1 MAGPKRDEAKSIL
14 SYVRQEL
21 RYMDEDLRNDGL
33 LPELSS
39 LRSVYEQLSTL
50 LELSDGRRKKKDKP
64 SFSEDKNDLMERQL
78 SLKINKNSSS
88 KFAKEVQNQLNAYF
102 ARKLKK
108 FDVPVHI
115 EGSEFSLKV
124 FKEMSKIP
132 YGKTKSYKQVAEKIK
147 EPKSAR
153 AVGRVSGSNK
163 IPIIIPCHRIVGSNG
178 ELVGY
183 SGGGG
188 LLFKSYLQLLEK
200 A

>member
-1 MAGPKRDEAKSIL
+1 MNQKIFQVDNLHYHFKITYSKNKL
-14 SYVRQEL
+14 YKL
-21 RYMDEDLRNDGL
+21 
-33 LPELSS
+33 
-39 LRSVYEQLSTL
+39 
-50 LELSDGRRKKKDKP
+50 
-64 SFSEDKNDLMERQL
+64 SFSEDKNNLIEKQL
-78 SLKINKNSSS
+78 SLKISNNTTS

-102 ARKLKK
+102 QRRLKK
-108 FDVPVHI
+108 FDIPVHI

-200 A
+200 S

>member
-1 MAGPKRDEAKSIL
+1 
-14 SYVRQEL
+14 
-21 RYMDEDLRNDGL
+21 MDEDLRNDGL

-78 SLKINKNSSS
+78 SLKINKNTSS

-188 LLFKSYLQLLEK
+188 LLFKSYLQLSLIHI
-200 A
+200 

>member
-1 MAGPKRDEAKSIL
+1 MNQKIFQVDNLHYHFRIIYSKNKL
-14 SYVRQEL
+14 YNL
-21 RYMDEDLRNDGL
+21 
-33 LPELSS
+33 
-39 LRSVYEQLSTL
+39 
-50 LELSDGRRKKKDKP
+50 
-64 SFSEDKNDLMERQL
+64 SFSEDKNNLIEKQL
-78 SLKINKNSSS
+78 SLKISNNTTS

-102 ARKLKK
+102 QRRLKK
-108 FDVPVHI
+108 FDIPAHI

-188 LLFKSYLQLLEK
+188 LVFKSYLELLEK
-200 A
+200 

>member
-1 MAGPKRDEAKSIL
+1 MNQKIFQVDNLHYHFRITYSKNKL
-14 SYVRQEL
+14 YNL
-21 RYMDEDLRNDGL
+21 
-33 LPELSS
+33 
-39 LRSVYEQLSTL
+39 
-50 LELSDGRRKKKDKP
+50 
-64 SFSEDKNDLMERQL
+64 SFSENKNNLIEKQL
-78 SLKINKNSSS
+78 SLKISNNTTS

-102 ARKLKK
+102 QRRLKK
-108 FDVPVHI
+108 FDIPVHI

-153 AVGRVSGSNK
+153 PVGRVSGSNK

-200 A
+200 S

>member
-1 MAGPKRDEAKSIL
+1 MNQKIFQVDNLHYHFRI
-14 SYVRQEL
+14 SYSKNKL
-21 RYMDEDLRNDGL
+21 YNL
-33 LPELSS
+33 
-39 LRSVYEQLSTL
+39 
-50 LELSDGRRKKKDKP
+50 
-64 SFSEDKNDLMERQL
+64 SFSDSKNNLIEKQL
-78 SLKINKNSSS
+78 TLKISNNTTS

-102 ARKLKK
+102 QRRLKK
-108 FDVPVHI
+108 FDIPIHI

-200 A
+200 S

>member
-1 MAGPKRDEAKSIL
+1 
-14 SYVRQEL
+14 
-21 RYMDEDLRNDGL
+21 
-33 LPELSS
+33 
-39 LRSVYEQLSTL
+39 
-50 LELSDGRRKKKDKP
+50 
-64 SFSEDKNDLMERQL
+64 MERQL
-78 SLKINKNSSS
+78 SLKINKNSPS

-108 FDVPVHI
+108 FDIPVHI

-163 IPIIIPCHRIVGSNG
+163 IPIIIPCH
-178 ELVGY
+178 
-183 SGGGG
+183 
-188 LLFKSYLQLLEK
+188 
-200 A
+200 

>member
-1 MAGPKRDEAKSIL
+1 MNQKIFQVDNLHYHFRITYSKNKL
-14 SYVRQEL
+14 YNL
-21 RYMDEDLRNDGL
+21 
-33 LPELSS
+33 
-39 LRSVYEQLSTL
+39 
-50 LELSDGRRKKKDKP
+50 
-64 SFSEDKNDLMERQL
+64 SFSDSKNNLIEKQL
-78 SLKINKNSSS
+78 SLKISNNTTS

-102 ARKLKK
+102 QRRLKK
-108 FDVPVHI
+108 FDIPIHI

-200 A
+200 S

>member
-1 MAGPKRDEAKSIL
+1 MNQKIFQVDNLHYHFRITYSKNKL
-14 SYVRQEL
+14 YNL
-21 RYMDEDLRNDGL
+21 
-33 LPELSS
+33 
-39 LRSVYEQLSTL
+39 
-50 LELSDGRRKKKDKP
+50 
-64 SFSEDKNDLMERQL
+64 SFSEDKNNLIEKQL
-78 SLKINKNSSS
+78 SLKISNNTTS
-88 KFAKEVQNQLNAYF
+88 KFAKEVQSQLNAYF
-102 ARKLKK
+102 QRRLKK
-108 FDVPVHI
+108 FDIPVHI

-200 A
+200 S

>member
-1 MAGPKRDEAKSIL
+1 MNQKIFQVDNLHYHFRITYSKNKL
-14 SYVRQEL
+14 YNL
-21 RYMDEDLRNDGL
+21 
-33 LPELSS
+33 
-39 LRSVYEQLSTL
+39 
-50 LELSDGRRKKKDKP
+50 
-64 SFSEDKNDLMERQL
+64 SFSDSKNNLIEKQL
-78 SLKINKNSSS
+78 SLKISNNTTS

-102 ARKLKK
+102 QRRLKK
-108 FDVPVHI
+108 FDIPVHI

-132 YGKTKSYKQVAEKIK
+132 YGKTKRYKQIAEKIK

-200 A
+200 S

>member
-1 MAGPKRDEAKSIL
+1 MNQKIFQVDNLHYHFRITYSKNKL
-14 SYVRQEL
+14 YNL
-21 RYMDEDLRNDGL
+21 
-33 LPELSS
+33 
-39 LRSVYEQLSTL
+39 
-50 LELSDGRRKKKDKP
+50 
-64 SFSEDKNDLMERQL
+64 SFSEDKNNLIEKQL
-78 SLKINKNSSS
+78 SLKISNNTTS

-102 ARKLKK
+102 QRRLKK
-108 FDVPVHI
+108 FDIPIYI

-132 YGKTKSYKQVAEKIK
+132 YGKTKSYKQIAEKIK

-183 SGGGG
+183 SSGGG

-200 A
+200 S

>member
-1 MAGPKRDEAKSIL
+1 MNQKIFQVDNLHYHFRITYSKNKL
-14 SYVRQEL
+14 YNL
-21 RYMDEDLRNDGL
+21 
-33 LPELSS
+33 
-39 LRSVYEQLSTL
+39 
-50 LELSDGRRKKKDKP
+50 
-64 SFSEDKNDLMERQL
+64 SFSEDKNNLIEKQL
-78 SLKINKNSSS
+78 SLKISNNTTS

-102 ARKLKK
+102 QRRLKK
-108 FDVPVHI
+108 FDIPVHI

-124 FKEMSKIP
+124 IKEMSKIP

-183 SGGGG
+183 SSGGG

-200 A
+200 S

>member
-1 MAGPKRDEAKSIL
+1 MNQKIFQVDNLHYHFRITYSKNKL
-14 SYVRQEL
+14 YNL
-21 RYMDEDLRNDGL
+21 
-33 LPELSS
+33 
-39 LRSVYEQLSTL
+39 
-50 LELSDGRRKKKDKP
+50 
-64 SFSEDKNDLMERQL
+64 SFSEDKNNLIEKQL
-78 SLKINKNSSS
+78 SLKISNNTTS

-102 ARKLKK
+102 QRRLKK
-108 FDVPVHI
+108 FDIPVHI

-132 YGKTKSYKQVAEKIK
+132 YGKTKSYKQIAEKIK

-188 LLFKSYLQLLEK
+188 VLFKSYLQLLEK
-200 A
+200 S

>member
-1 MAGPKRDEAKSIL
+1 MNQKIFQVNNLHYHFRITYSKNKL
-14 SYVRQEL
+14 YNL
-21 RYMDEDLRNDGL
+21 
-33 LPELSS
+33 
-39 LRSVYEQLSTL
+39 
-50 LELSDGRRKKKDKP
+50 
-64 SFSEDKNDLMERQL
+64 SFSDSKNNLIEKQL
-78 SLKINKNSSS
+78 SLKISNNTTS

-102 ARKLKK
+102 QRRLKK
-108 FDVPVHI
+108 FDIPMHI
-115 EGSEFSLKV
+115 EGSEFSFKV

-132 YGKTKSYKQVAEKIK
+132 YGKTKSYKQIAEKIK

-200 A
+200 S

>member
-1 MAGPKRDEAKSIL
+1 MNKKFFQIL
-14 SYVRQEL
+14 NLPFYFRIIYSDDKLYEL
-21 RYMDEDLRNDGL
+21 TFADHKNQL
-33 LPELSS
+33 LD
-39 LRSVYEQLSTL
+39 T
-50 LELSDGRRKKKDKP
+50 
-64 SFSEDKNDLMERQL
+64 QL
-78 SLKINKNSSS
+78 SLKILNNSSE
-88 KFAKEVQNQLNAYF
+88 KLGKEVQSQLIAYF
-102 ARKLKK
+102 DQKLKK
-108 FDVPVHI
+108 FDIPVHI

-147 EPKSAR
+147 QPKSAR

>member
-1 MAGPKRDEAKSIL
+1 MNQKIFQVDNLHYHFRITYSNNKL
-14 SYVRQEL
+14 YNL
-21 RYMDEDLRNDGL
+21 
-33 LPELSS
+33 
-39 LRSVYEQLSTL
+39 
-50 LELSDGRRKKKDKP
+50 
-64 SFSEDKNDLMERQL
+64 SFSEDKNNLIEKQL
-78 SLKINKNSSS
+78 SLKISNNTTS

-102 ARKLKK
+102 QRRLKK
-108 FDVPVHI
+108 FDIPVHI

-163 IPIIIPCHRIVGSNG
+163 IPIVIPCHRIVGSNG

-200 A
+200 S

>member
-1 MAGPKRDEAKSIL
+1 MNQKIFQVDNLHFYFRIIFNDDKLYNL
-14 SYVRQEL
+14 SFR
-21 RYMDEDLRNDGL
+21 
-33 LPELSS
+33 
-39 LRSVYEQLSTL
+39 EQ
-50 LELSDGRRKKKDKP
+50 KK
-64 SFSEDKNDLMERQL
+64 NLVERQL
-78 SLKINKNSSS
+78 SLKIANKSPS

-102 ARKLKK
+102 NGKLKK
-108 FDVPVHI
+108 FDVPLHV
-115 EGSEFSLKV
+115 EGSDFSLKV
-124 FKEMSKIP
+124 FKEMTKIP
-132 YGKTKSYKQVAEKIK
+132 YGKTKSYKQIAKKIK

-200 A
+200 K

>member
-1 MAGPKRDEAKSIL
+1 MNKKIFQIL
-14 SYVRQEL
+14 NLPFYFRIIYSDDKLYEL
-21 RYMDEDLRNDGL
+21 TFADHKNQL
-33 LPELSS
+33 LD
-39 LRSVYEQLSTL
+39 T
-50 LELSDGRRKKKDKP
+50 
-64 SFSEDKNDLMERQL
+64 QL
-78 SLKINKNSSS
+78 SLKILNNSSE
-88 KFAKEVQNQLNAYF
+88 KLGKEVQSQLIAYF
-102 ARKLKK
+102 DQKLKK
-108 FDVPVHI
+108 FDIPVHI

-124 FKEMSKIP
+124 FKEMSNIP

-147 EPKSAR
+147 QPKSAR

-200 A
+200 T

>member
-1 MAGPKRDEAKSIL
+1 MNQKIFQVDNLHYHFRITYSKNKLYNI
-14 SYVRQEL
+14 
-21 RYMDEDLRNDGL
+21 
-33 LPELSS
+33 
-39 LRSVYEQLSTL
+39 
-50 LELSDGRRKKKDKP
+50 
-64 SFSEDKNDLMERQL
+64 SFSESKNNLIEKQL
-78 SLKINKNSSS
+78 SLKISNNTTS
-88 KFAKEVQNQLNAYF
+88 KFAKEVQDQLNAYF
-102 ARKLKK
+102 QRRLKK
-108 FDVPVHI
+108 FDIPIHI

-132 YGKTKSYKQVAEKIK
+132 YGKTKSYKQIAEKIK

-200 A
+200 S

>member
-1 MAGPKRDEAKSIL
+1 MNQKIFQVKNFHFYFRIIFNDDKLYNL
-14 SYVRQEL
+14 SFSE
-21 RYMDEDLRNDGL
+21 
-33 LPELSS
+33 
-39 LRSVYEQLSTL
+39 
-50 LELSDGRRKKKDKP
+50 KKKDLLE
-64 SFSEDKNDLMERQL
+64 SQL
-78 SLKINKNSSS
+78 SLKIINDRPS

-102 ARKLKK
+102 NKKLKK
-108 FDVPVHI
+108 FDVPVHMK
-115 EGSEFSLKV
+115 GSDFSIKV

-132 YGKTKSYKQVAEKIK
+132 YGKTKSYKDIAKKIN

-153 AVGRVSGSNK
+153 AVGKVSGSNK

-200 A
+200 K

>member
-1 MAGPKRDEAKSIL
+1 MNQKIFQVDNLHYHFRITYSKNKL
-14 SYVRQEL
+14 YNL
-21 RYMDEDLRNDGL
+21 
-33 LPELSS
+33 
-39 LRSVYEQLSTL
+39 
-50 LELSDGRRKKKDKP
+50 
-64 SFSEDKNDLMERQL
+64 SFSEDKNNLIEKQL
-78 SLKINKNSSS
+78 SLKISNNTTS
-88 KFAKEVQNQLNAYF
+88 KFAKEVQSQLNAYF
-102 ARKLKK
+102 QRRLKK
-108 FDVPVHI
+108 FDIPVHI

-132 YGKTKSYKQVAEKIK
+132 YGKTKSYKQVAEKIR

-200 A
+200 S

>member
-1 MAGPKRDEAKSIL
+1 MNQKIFQVDNLHYHFRI
-14 SYVRQEL
+14 
-21 RYMDEDLRNDGL
+21 
-33 LPELSS
+33 
-39 LRSVYEQLSTL
+39 
-50 LELSDGRRKKKDKP
+50 
-64 SFSEDKNDLMERQL
+64 SFSKNKLYNLSFSDDKNNLIEKQL
-78 SLKINKNSSS
+78 SLKISNNTTS

-102 ARKLKK
+102 QRRLKK
-108 FDVPVHI
+108 FDIPVHI

-200 A
+200 S

>member
-1 MAGPKRDEAKSIL
+1 MNQKIFQVDNLHYHFRITYSKSKL
-14 SYVRQEL
+14 YNL
-21 RYMDEDLRNDGL
+21 
-33 LPELSS
+33 
-39 LRSVYEQLSTL
+39 
-50 LELSDGRRKKKDKP
+50 
-64 SFSEDKNDLMERQL
+64 SFSENKNNLIEKQL
-78 SLKINKNSSS
+78 SLKISNNTTS

-102 ARKLKK
+102 QRRLKK
-108 FDVPVHI
+108 FDIPVHI

-132 YGKTKSYKQVAEKIK
+132 YGKTKSYKQIAEKIK

-200 A
+200 S

>member
-1 MAGPKRDEAKSIL
+1 MNQKIFQVDNLHYHFRITYSKNKL
-14 SYVRQEL
+14 YNL
-21 RYMDEDLRNDGL
+21 
-33 LPELSS
+33 
-39 LRSVYEQLSTL
+39 
-50 LELSDGRRKKKDKP
+50 
-64 SFSEDKNDLMERQL
+64 SFSEDKNNLIEKQL
-78 SLKINKNSSS
+78 SLKISNNTTS

-102 ARKLKK
+102 QRRLKK
-108 FDVPVHI
+108 FDIPVHI

-183 SGGGG
+183 SSGGG
-188 LLFKSYLQLLEK
+188 LLIKSYLQLLEK
-200 A
+200 S

>member
-1 MAGPKRDEAKSIL
+1 M
-14 SYVRQEL
+14 
-21 RYMDEDLRNDGL
+21 
-33 LPELSS
+33 
-39 LRSVYEQLSTL
+39 
-50 LELSDGRRKKKDKP
+50 
-64 SFSEDKNDLMERQL
+64 
-78 SLKINKNSSS
+78 
-88 KFAKEVQNQLNAYF
+88 
-102 ARKLKK
+102 KLKTSITIISGCL
-108 FDVPVHI
+108 FLFIFLMLPVFLNI
-115 EGSEFSLKV
+115 KEQKDDMVASFKGSEFSLKV

-132 YGKTKSYKQVAEKIK
+132 YGKTKSYKQIAERIK

-200 A
+200 S

>member
-1 MAGPKRDEAKSIL
+1 MNQKIFQVDNLHYHFRITYSKNKL
-14 SYVRQEL
+14 YNL
-21 RYMDEDLRNDGL
+21 
-33 LPELSS
+33 
-39 LRSVYEQLSTL
+39 
-50 LELSDGRRKKKDKP
+50 
-64 SFSEDKNDLMERQL
+64 SFSEDKNNLIEKQL
-78 SLKINKNSSS
+78 SLKISNNTTS

-102 ARKLKK
+102 QRRLKK
-108 FDVPVHI
+108 FDIPVHI

-132 YGKTKSYKQVAEKIK
+132 YGKSKSYKQVAEKIK

-200 A
+200 S

>member
-1 MAGPKRDEAKSIL
+1 MNQKIFQVDNLHYHFRITYSKNKL
-14 SYVRQEL
+14 YNL
-21 RYMDEDLRNDGL
+21 
-33 LPELSS
+33 
-39 LRSVYEQLSTL
+39 
-50 LELSDGRRKKKDKP
+50 
-64 SFSEDKNDLMERQL
+64 SFSDSKNNLIEKQL
-78 SLKINKNSSS
+78 SLKISNNTTS
-88 KFAKEVQNQLNAYF
+88 KFAKEVQDQLNAYF
-102 ARKLKK
+102 QRRLKK
-108 FDVPVHI
+108 FDIPIHI

-200 A
+200 S

>member
-1 MAGPKRDEAKSIL
+1 MNQKIFQVDNLHYHFRITYSKNKL
-14 SYVRQEL
+14 YNL
-21 RYMDEDLRNDGL
+21 
-33 LPELSS
+33 
-39 LRSVYEQLSTL
+39 
-50 LELSDGRRKKKDKP
+50 
-64 SFSEDKNDLMERQL
+64 SFSECKNNLIEKQL
-78 SLKINKNSSS
+78 SLKISNNTTS
-88 KFAKEVQNQLNAYF
+88 KFDKEVQNQLNAYF
-102 ARKLKK
+102 QRRLKK
-108 FDVPVHI
+108 FDIPIHI

-200 A
+200 S

>member
-1 MAGPKRDEAKSIL
+1 MNQKIFQVDNLHYHFRITYSKNKL
-14 SYVRQEL
+14 YNL
-21 RYMDEDLRNDGL
+21 
-33 LPELSS
+33 
-39 LRSVYEQLSTL
+39 
-50 LELSDGRRKKKDKP
+50 
-64 SFSEDKNDLMERQL
+64 SFSEDKNNLIEKQL
-78 SLKINKNSSS
+78 SLKISNNTTS

-102 ARKLKK
+102 QRRLKK
-108 FDVPVHI
+108 FDIPVHI

-163 IPIIIPCHRIVGSNG
+163 LPIVIPCHRIVGSNG

-200 A
+200 S

>member
-1 MAGPKRDEAKSIL
+1 MNKKIFQIL
-14 SYVRQEL
+14 NLPFYFRIIYSDDKLYEL
-21 RYMDEDLRNDGL
+21 TFADRKNQL
-33 LPELSS
+33 LD
-39 LRSVYEQLSTL
+39 T
-50 LELSDGRRKKKDKP
+50 
-64 SFSEDKNDLMERQL
+64 QL
-78 SLKINKNSSS
+78 SLKILNNSSE
-88 KFAKEVQNQLNAYF
+88 KLGKEVQSQLIAYF
-102 ARKLKK
+102 DQKLKK
-108 FDVPVHI
+108 FDIPVHI

-147 EPKSAR
+147 QPKSAR